1 MPVPAPT
8 VELLF
13 AVPRREL
20 FTRISALIGTAQ
32 TFSAVVGFL
41 TEEGVALIE
50 DALASRP
57 TVLTGLVVGATTLK
71 ACDGLDRLRSAGV
84 PPDRLR
90 IHLGHSR
97 STKGGFVKYHP
108 MMHSKVYLFEGNDRS
123 TAIVGSHNMTGFAM
137 GGQNTEASVLV
148 ETDRDGPL
156 MQEVRDHIAAARSE
170 SIPYD
175 PGMRLAYAWWFRQLL
190 VGMER
195 KVLYGDGEEDI
206 EYRRNV
212 VAIGVRV
219 EERLPVRG
227 EVVYFEVPAAFRAL
241 NALGDPVHFYLLSQR
256 PNTVKE
262 ALKMLPSCE
271 IAFRGNVVGT
281 NEGVVREGEA
291 QWRIRDLRNPL
302 LESTTGR
309 VSPTTAPGEV
319 QAFVEITDVL
329 TARYDY
335 VFDPH
340 KTWLPVYDESQK
352 GTIIAA
358 EGVRNRFENLELIP
372 SEHLPWHRVIGLK
385 QDLPEDRT
393 GASKREVS
401 PESGRFVLLSMGR
414 RLLRTTTPVV
424 EAPSPSS
431 RPASPFDSI
440 PSAVWFAASKWAKDN
455 QALQNW
461 QRRIAYSLGGLSS
474 KGTRASEKQTK
485 QGTLLLLE
493 AVGLGFTHEQLTPEM
508 VNALRSQEV

>member
-1 MPVPAPT
+1 MSAPT

-13 AVPRREL
+13 AIPRTEL
-20 FTRISALIGTAQ
+20 FTRITALIGRAQ

-50 DALASRP
+50 DALAPRP
-57 TVLTGLVVGATTLK
+57 SVLKGLVVGATTLK

-84 PPDRLR
+84 PPDRLQ

-108 MMHSKVYLFEGNDRS
+108 MMHSKVYLFEGDDRS
-123 TAIVGSHNMTGFAM
+123 TAIVGSHNMTGFAI

-148 ETDRDGPL
+148 EADREDPL
-156 MQEVRDHIAAARSE
+156 IQEVRDHITAVQSE

-175 PGMRLAYAWWFRQLL
+175 PSMRLAYAWWFRQLL

-195 KVLYGDGEEDI
+195 KILYRDGEEDI
-206 EYRRNV
+206 EYQRNV

-219 EERLPVRG
+219 EERLPVPG

-241 NALGDPVHFYLLSQR
+241 NALGVPVHFYLLSQR
-256 PNTVKE
+256 PNTVEE

-291 QWRIRDLRNPL
+291 QWQIRDLRNPL

-319 QAFVEITDVL
+319 QAFVEITSVL
-329 TARYDY
+329 IARYDY
-335 VFDPH
+335 VFDAH

-358 EGVRNRFENLELIP
+358 EDVRNRLERLELIP

-385 QDLPEDRT
+385 PDLPEDKI
-393 GASKREVS
+393 GDSKREVS

-414 RLLRTTTPVV
+414 RMLHPIRPVA
-424 EAPSPSS
+424 EPPASGP
-431 RPASPFDSI
+431 RPASPFDTI
-440 PSAVWFAASKWAKDN
+440 PSAVWFAASKWARDN
-455 QALQNW
+455 QALENW
-461 QRRIAYSLGGLSS
+461 QRGLAYSLGKLASQ
-474 KGTRASEKQTK
+474 GTQASDKQTK
-485 QGTLLLLE
+485 QGARLLLQAIE
-493 AVGLGFTHEQLTPEM
+493 LGFTHDQLKQDM
-508 VNALRSQEV
+508 VTALRIHGS